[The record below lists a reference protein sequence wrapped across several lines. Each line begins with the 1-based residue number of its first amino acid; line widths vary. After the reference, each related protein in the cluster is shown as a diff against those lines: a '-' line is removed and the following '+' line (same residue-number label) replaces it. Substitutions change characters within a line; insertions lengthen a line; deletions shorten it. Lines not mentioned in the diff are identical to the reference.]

1 MVRVWGVILCFGLL
15 IVTAPPAAAGG
26 PRHLDRPWFT
36 QPHVR
41 PLKGVPFSSHE
52 EELIRSY
59 FAANPQTAD
68 PVTAR
73 DANALSRAKPLP
85 RSVPRRA
92 LPAELAESLTPRGD
106 DEALIVGRDVVLVSA
121 RRGLIIDV
129 LRNVL

>member
-1 MVRVWGVILCFGLL
+1 VIFCFGLV
-15 IVTAPPAAAGG
+15 IAAVPPAAAGG

-36 QPHVR
+36 QLHVR
-41 PLKGVPFSSHE
+41 PLKGIPFSPHE

-68 PVTAR
+68 PVAAR
-73 DANALSRAKPLP
+73 DVDALSRAKPLP
-85 RSVPRRA
+85 RSVPRRG
-92 LPAELAESLTPRGD
+92 LPAELVESLTPRGD